1 MNFFAGF
8 SYFDRSDGAYCNPVV
23 EVSAYGSKRHTEIRK
38 ATLMAYFDHILSFE
52 LPNMTE
58 EMLKAE
64 LIHVS
69 DRFFFVLC
77 VCLSNLIRSNFFLVS
92 GKD

>member
-1 MNFFAGF
+1 MIFFAGI

-38 ATLMAYFDHILSFE
+38 ATLMAYFDPILSFE
-52 LPNMTE
+52 LPNMTK

-64 LIHVS
+64 LIRVS
-69 DRFFFVLC
+69 DKSFLFCLC
-77 VCLSNLIRSNFFLVS
+77 VSVT
-92 GKD
+92 